1 MTAHFETHDDAAEAH
16 GTRRGYL
23 IGFGLSVF
31 LTAIPF
37 WLVMTGVLGSNQTTA
52 AAVVGFAFVQI
63 VVHMIYFLHMNA
75 KSEGGWTMMALIFTV
90 VLLVIA
96 LSGTLWVMY
105 HLTHNMM
112 PMSAPD
118 MSQMP

>member
-1 MTAHFETHDDAAEAH
+1 MSAHSDSHHAAAH
-16 GTRRGYL
+16 GSRKSYL
-23 IGFGLSVF
+23 IGFGLSVI
-31 LTAIPF
+31 LTAVPF
-37 WLVMTGVLGSNQTTA
+37 WLVMTGILGSPQATA
-52 AAVVGFAFVQI
+52 AVIVGFAFVQI
-63 VVHMIYFLHMNA
+63 VVHMICFLHMNTT
-75 KSEGGWTMMALIFTV
+75 SEGGWNMMALIFTV

-112 PMSAPD
+112 PMSTHD